1 MKPSPITDE
10 QAWQL
15 FELLEGNLSKTA
27 AAELH
32 QAMQGDANLK
42 AHYEA
47 LAQTYLQPTTT
58 LYPDAPSLKKKTSN
72 RTVLFYASMSVAAS
86 LVILWFF
93 KASIATQ
100 NIAPIQ
106 SQIAKTSPSVDI
118 TTPSNTESAPPKPSL
133 NRQGTKQNVAT
144 LVDRTQQ
151 KQTWET
157 TSTVTENPNKQDIH
171 PLIAATEPIRKVRN
185 INDSVNTRKPSPNNS
200 AIVVAQNDMPSPS
213 IAQQKT
219 RKELLKSFYL
229 DARRMV
235 ENGHLPH
242 VKVKTVNNDADW
254 MPEFQVGLTLENNVI
269 LTSFNP

>member
-32 QAMQGDANLK
+32 QAMHGDANLK

-58 LYPDAPSLKKKTSN
+58 LFPDAPSLKKKTSN

-93 KASIATQ
+93 KATIATQ

-106 SQIAKTSPSVDI
+106 SQIVKTSPSVDI
-118 TTPSNTESAPPKPSL
+118 TTPSNTESATSRTPKRRSIKHSAETQL
-133 NRQGTKQNVAT
+133 DQTAQTK
-144 LVDRTQQ
+144 
-151 KQTWET
+151 TWET
-157 TSTVTENPNKQDIH
+157 TSTLTENPNKQDIH

-185 INDSVNTRKPSPNNS
+185 INDSLNTRKPSPNES
-200 AIVVAQNDMPSPS
+200 AIVVAQNDRPSPS
-213 IAQQKT
+213 IAPQKT

>member
-93 KASIATQ
+93 KATIATQ

-106 SQIAKTSPSVDI
+106 SQIAKTSPSVDV
-118 TTPSNTESAPPKPSL
+118 TTPSITESAPPKPSL
-133 NRQGTKQNVAT
+133 KRQGNKQNVAT
-144 LVDRTQQ
+144 LVDRAQQ
-151 KQTWET
+151 PETWET

-171 PLIAATEPIRKVRN
+171 PLIAATESIRKVRN
-185 INDSVNTRKPSPNNS
+185 INDSINT
-200 AIVVAQNDMPSPS
+200 
-213 IAQQKT
+213 
-219 RKELLKSFYL
+219 LKSS
-229 DARRMV
+229 
-235 ENGHLPH
+235 ENQNSDIQY
-242 VKVKTVNNDADW
+242 T
-254 MPEFQVGLTLENNVI
+254 
-269 LTSFNP
+269 NPPTIMT

>member
-15 FELLEGNLSKTA
+15 FELLEGNLPKTA
-27 AAELH
+27 AEELH

-58 LYPDAPSLKKKTSN
+58 LYPDAPLLKKKTSN
-72 RTVLFYASMSVAAS
+72 RTVLFYASMSIAAS

-185 INDSVNTRKPSPNNS
+185 INDLSL
-200 AIVVAQNDMPSPS
+200 IH
-213 IAQQKT
+213 I
-219 RKELLKSFYL
+219 
-229 DARRMV
+229 
-235 ENGHLPH
+235 
-242 VKVKTVNNDADW
+242 
-254 MPEFQVGLTLENNVI
+254 
-269 LTSFNP
+269 